1 MSDRA
6 EYYRRYPRF
15 IGHGNQEMREP
26 DMVINHY
33 VPSERGYWEYRREP
47 NYTTWRMILPINP
60 ALMACPVYYVLFD
73 WDGRFL
79 QANGMGYVFYD
90 MYCFFEH
97 LERGEHESEICRRP
111 VRSVD
116 LRDTER
122 TA

>member
-6 EYYRRYPRF
+6 EYYRRYPRMS
-15 IGHGNQEMREP
+15 GSQEMREP
-26 DMVINHY
+26 DRAI
-33 VPSERGYWEYRREP
+33 SEIVYSDRGYWSYRQQP
-47 NYTTWRMILPINP
+47 NYTTWRMIRPVKSGV
-60 ALMACPVYYVLFD
+60 CPVYYVLFD

-79 QANGMGYVFYD
+79 QANGMGHVFYD

-97 LERGEHESEICRRP
+97 LERGEHESEICRRS